1 MNNEIRNILINVN
14 ILKNYLQDINMNK
27 ETREKIDFRLSE
39 IIDRVNYLIEDQLDA
54 IKYKE
59 KTLQDN
65 KRLIEEI
72 LKGGVK

>member
-1 MNNEIRNILINVN
+1 
-14 ILKNYLQDINMNK
+14 MNK

>member
-14 ILKNYLQDINMNK
+14 ILKNYLQDIDMNK
-27 ETREKIDFRLSE
+27 ETREKINFRLSE
-39 IIDRVNYLIEDQLDA
+39 IIDRISYLIEDQLDI

>member
-14 ILKNYLQDINMNK
+14 ILKNYLQDIDMTK
-27 ETREKIDFRLSE
+27 ETREKIDFRLLE
-39 IIDRVNYLIEDQLDA
+39 IIDRINYLIEDQLDV

-72 LKGGVK
+72 LKGGAE

>member
-14 ILKNYLQDINMNK
+14 ILKNYLQDIDMNK
-27 ETREKIDFRLSE
+27 ETREKVNFRLSE
-39 IIDRVNYLIEDQLDA
+39 IIDRINYLIEDQLDV

-65 KRLIEEI
+65 KRLINEI
-72 LKGGVK
+72 LKGGVE

>member
-14 ILKNYLQDINMNK
+14 ILKNQLQDIDITK

-39 IIDRVNYLIEDQLDA
+39 IIDRISYLIEDQLDV

-72 LKGGVK
+72 LKGGAE

>member
-14 ILKNYLQDINMNK
+14 ILKNYLQDIDMNK

-39 IIDRVNYLIEDQLDA
+39 IIDRINYLIEDQLDV

-65 KRLIEEI
+65 KRLINEI
-72 LKGGVK
+72 LKGGAE

>member
-14 ILKNYLQDINMNK
+14 ILKNQLQDINMTK
-27 ETREKIDFRLSE
+27 ETKEKIDFRLSE
-39 IIDRVNYLIEDQLDA
+39 IINRIGYLIEDQLDV

-59 KTLQDN
+59 KTLQEN

-72 LKGGVK
+72 LKGGAE